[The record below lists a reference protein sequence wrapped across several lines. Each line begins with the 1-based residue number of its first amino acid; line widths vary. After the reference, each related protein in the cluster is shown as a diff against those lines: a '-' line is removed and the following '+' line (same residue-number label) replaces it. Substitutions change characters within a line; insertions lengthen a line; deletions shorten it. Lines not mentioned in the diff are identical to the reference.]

1 MANGGWRE
9 CTNWLTRCGAIR
21 SDHKV
26 NWPESTIDDLA
37 HTLRDGVILCN
48 LLNILEPGCLGTKDI
63 NQKPQMAQFLCL
75 RNIKTFL
82 QVCQEVFDVKEY
94 DIFDP
99 IILFELSDFFK
110 VIRTLS
116 ILSQTPKLQRLHIPG
131 FIVSKPRTLSQ
142 EDIYR
147 NINSLDLVSS
157 RSALLDSFHENE
169 YTSYDT
175 HIRNEEIY
183 HDLCAIDI
191 RTSLSI
197 SEHPVVPQ
205 QIIEKRDYVINELV
219 ETEKNYVD
227 VLQTLLKC
235 FIKPLIKIMKED
247 DFCTIFQGIK
257 ELHEIHK
264 DFHLDLIKACS
275 QYSSLRLSDVFLNW
289 KDKFLVYAD
298 YCANLTTAQD
308 RIQDICNQNEH
319 INREVNRCQEEANN
333 GKFKLR
339 DILSVPMQRILKYHL
354 LLDKLIHDT
363 PQTHK
368 DLPGLEWAKEC
379 MVDIAQYINEV
390 KRDSDTLQIM
400 NDVQKSIVDWDI
412 VGMTELKNYGHLIA
426 DGELKIKA
434 HNDQKLKPRYVFI
447 FDQVVLMCKSIRFI
461 GFQSDQ
467 YSFKQSLLISQYRL
481 EDYTSRK
488 FLYREN
494 RWSYQFHMVHKSE
507 STVYTFYARSEEQK
521 MKWMKAIQDAM
532 DNIEPSVC
540 NLTSHKFVMQ
550 TFDIPTVCYHCSK
563 YLKGCIFQ
571 GYKCEEC
578 FISVHK
584 SCIPESGRCG
594 LISPQSTTIQ
604 NTMFSNRFPA
614 DHSNFNQRHRSPDWT
629 RNWSDNDTLTE
640 HLWFVG
646 EMDRDRATN
655 LLESESDGTYLVRIR
670 PQGPT
675 RPVETVYALSLK
687 SNNQVKHM
695 KICERLEDGIS
706 SFYLSEKRFFPNLV
720 ELVNFY
726 EKNSLSENFTGL
738 DIKLKWPFCRILA
751 IAKYNFSP
759 TESNQLP
766 LKEGCTLKILSKE
779 GDQKGWW
786 KGQIGDKIGFFPKV
800 YVQEHSQ
807 CALKISN

>member
-1 MANGGWRE
+1 MANGGWRD
-9 CTNWLTRCGAIR
+9 CANWLTRCGVIR
-21 SDHKV
+21 TDHKV

-37 HTLRDGVILCN
+37 YTLKDGVILCN
-48 LLNILEPGCLGTKDI
+48 LLNILEPGCLGSKDI
-63 NQKPQMAQFLCL
+63 NQKPQMVQFLCL
-75 RNIKTFL
+75 RNINTFL
-82 QVCQEVFDVKEY
+82 MVCQEVFGIKEY
-94 DIFDP
+94 DLFDP
-99 IILFELSDFFK
+99 IVLFELTDLFK

-116 ILSQTPKLQRLHIPG
+116 ILSQTPKLQKLHIRP
-131 FIVSKPRTLSQ
+131 FIVTKPRTLSQ

-175 HIRNEEIY
+175 HVRNEEIY
-183 HDLCAIDI
+183 HDLCAINNRSPIVQD
-191 RTSLSI
+191 
-197 SEHPVVPQ
+197 PVVTQ
-205 QIIEKRDYVINELV
+205 QSIEKRDYVINELV

-227 VLQTLLKC
+227 VLQTLIKC
-235 FIKPLIKIMKED
+235 FIKPLSKIMKD
-247 DFCTIFQGIK
+247 NDFSVIFQGVK
-257 ELHEIHK
+257 ELYEIHK
-264 DFHLDLIKACS
+264 EFHQDLMKACS
-275 QYSSLRLSDVFLNW
+275 QFSSLRLSDVFLNW

-308 RIQDICNQNEH
+308 RIQDLCNHNDL
-319 INREVNRCQEEANN
+319 IYREVNRCQEEANN

-363 PQTHK
+363 PQSHK

-379 MVDIAQYINEV
+379 MIDVAQYINEV

-400 NDVQKSIVDWDI
+400 NDVQKSIVDWDV
-412 VGMTELKNYGHLIA
+412 VGVTQLKNYGHLIA

-434 HNDQKLKPRYVFI
+434 HNDQKIKPRYVFI
-447 FDQVVLMCKSIRFI
+447 FDKVVLMCKSIR
-461 GFQSDQ
+461 SDQ
-467 YSFKQSLLISQYRL
+467 YSYKQSILIAQYRL
-481 EDYTSRK
+481 EDCSSRK
-488 FLYREN
+488 FLSRES
-494 RWSYQFHMVHKSE
+494 RWSHQFYMVHKSE
-507 STVYTFYARSEEQK
+507 SIAYTFYARSEDQK
-521 MKWMKAIQDAM
+521 LKWMKAIKDAM
-532 DNIEPSVC
+532 DNVEPSVC
-540 NLTSHKFVMQ
+540 NLTSHKFVIHSFN
-550 TFDIPTVCYHCSK
+550 TPTVCYHCSK

-584 SCIPESGRCG
+584 LCIPESGRCG
-594 LISPQSTTIQ
+594 LISPQSIVTQT
-604 NTMFSNRFPA
+604 TMFSNRFSA
-614 DHSNFNQRHRSPDWT
+614 DSTIFNQRHRSPDWT
-629 RNWSDNDTLTE
+629 RNWSDSDILTE

-646 EMDRDRATN
+646 EMDRDRATS
-655 LLESESDGTYLVRIR
+655 LLEGESDGTYLVRIR

-675 RPVETVYALSLK
+675 RPIETVYALSLK
-687 SNNQVKHM
+687 SHNHVKHM

-726 EKNSLSENFTGL
+726 ERNSLSENFTGL
-738 DIKLKWPFCRILA
+738 DIKLRWPFCRLLA

-759 TESNQLP
+759 TEPNQLP

-800 YVQEHSQ
+800 YVQELLS
-807 CALKISN
+807 SS

>member
-1 MANGGWRE
+1 M
-9 CTNWLTRCGAIR
+9 
-21 SDHKV
+21 
-26 NWPESTIDDLA
+26 
-37 HTLRDGVILCN
+37 
-48 LLNILEPGCLGTKDI
+48 
-63 NQKPQMAQFLCL
+63 
-75 RNIKTFL
+75 
-82 QVCQEVFDVKEY
+82 
-94 DIFDP
+94 FDP
-99 IILFELSDFFK
+99 VVLFELSDFFK

-116 ILSQTPKLQRLHIPG
+116 ILSRTPKLQRLHIPG
-131 FIVSKPRTLSQ
+131 FIVTKPRTLSQ

-183 HDLCAIDI
+183 HDLCAIDNNCSSI
-191 RTSLSI
+191 AI
-197 SEHPVVPQ
+197 SEHPVIAQ
-205 QIIEKRDYVINELV
+205 QTIEKRDYVINELV

-235 FIKPLIKIMKED
+235 FIKPLSKIMKED
-247 DFCTIFQGIK
+247 DFFTIFQGIK
-257 ELHEIHK
+257 ELYEVHK
-264 DFHLDLIKACS
+264 DFHHDLIKACS
-275 QYSSLRLSDVFLNW
+275 SYSTLRLSDVFLNW

-308 RIQDICNQNEH
+308 RIQDVCSQNEH
-319 INREVNRCQEEANN
+319 IYREVNRCQEEANN

-379 MVDIAQYINEV
+379 MVDVAQYINEV

-400 NDVQKSIVDWDI
+400 NDVQKSIVDWDV
-412 VGMTELKNYGHLIA
+412 VGITPLKNYGHLIA
-426 DGELKIKA
+426 DGELKIKS
-434 HNDQKLKPRYVFI
+434 HNDQKVKPRYVFI

-467 YSFKQSLLISQYRL
+467 YSFKQLLFISQHRL
-481 EDYTSRK
+481 EDYTTRKLLSRD
-488 FLYREN
+488 N
-494 RWSYQFHMVHKSE
+494 RWSHQFNMVPKSE
-507 STVYTFYARSEEQK
+507 GTTYTFYARSEDQK

-532 DNIEPSVC
+532 DNNEPSVC
-540 NLTSHKFVMQ
+540 NLTSHKFIMHS
-550 TFDIPTVCYHCSK
+550 FDTPTVCYHCSK

-571 GYKCEEC
+571 GYKCKEC

-584 SCIPESGRCG
+584 LCIPESGRCG
-594 LISPQSTTIQ
+594 LISPQSTTTH
-604 NTMFSNRFPA
+604 NTMFQNKFPN
-614 DHSNFNQRHRSPDWT
+614 NFDRHRSHD
-629 RNWSDNDTLTE
+629 WSDNDTLTE

-646 EMDRDRATN
+646 EMDRDRATT

-726 EKNSLSENFTGL
+726 ERNSLSENFTGL

-751 IAKYNFSP
+751 VAKYNFSP

-800 YVQEHSQ
+800 YVQEMANTH
-807 CALKISN
+807 

>member
-9 CTNWLTRCGAIR
+9 CANWLTRCGAIR

-99 IILFELSDFFK
+99 IVLFELSDFFK

-116 ILSQTPKLQRLHIPG
+116 ILSQTQKLQRLHIPG
-131 FIVSKPRTLSQ
+131 FIVTKPRTLSQ

-191 RTSLSI
+191 QSSLTI
-197 SEHPVVPQ
+197 SE
-205 QIIEKRDYVINELV
+205 
-219 ETEKNYVD
+219 
-227 VLQTLLKC
+227 
-235 FIKPLIKIMKED
+235 
-247 DFCTIFQGIK
+247 
-257 ELHEIHK
+257 
-264 DFHLDLIKACS
+264 
-275 QYSSLRLSDVFLNW
+275 
-289 KDKFLVYAD
+289 
-298 YCANLTTAQD
+298 
-308 RIQDICNQNEH
+308 
-319 INREVNRCQEEANN
+319 RCQEEANN

-400 NDVQKSIVDWDI
+400 NDVQKSIVDWNI
-412 VGMTELKNYGHLIA
+412 VGMMELKNYGHLIT

-447 FDQVVLMCKSIRFI
+447 FDQVVLMCKSIR
-461 GFQSDQ
+461 SDQ
-467 YSFKQSLLISQYRL
+467 YSYKQSLIISHYRL

-494 RWSYQFHMVHKSE
+494 RWSHQFHMVHKSE
-507 STVYTFYARSEEQK
+507 SIVYTFYARSEEQK
-521 MKWMKAIQDAM
+521 MKWMKAIKDAM

-550 TFDIPTVCYHCSK
+550 TFDIPTICYHCSK

-594 LISPQSTTIQ
+594 LISPQSTITQ

-614 DHSNFNQRHRSPDWT
+614 DHASFNQRHRSPDWT

-655 LLESESDGTYLVRIR
+655 LLESESGGTYLVRIR
-670 PQGPT
+670 PRGPT

-726 EKNSLSENFTGL
+726 ERNSLSENFTGL

-800 YVQEHSQ
+800 YVQEHTQST
-807 CALKISN
+807 LKIST